1 MNEISSQPSSPV
13 FSLMNDD
20 KKIEWLTHVATD
32 VLNALGL
39 NSWKSFLDLRSQLED
54 LSSDDI
60 QIDAMKHDL
69 TFSCAMCDKTY
80 IRKSWLKKHLV
91 KRHNWNFHETTKLTD
106 PDKPIAS
113 FLRMSLLYRDTCDA
127 YKMGDGDR
135 IMRNAKFEWV
145 YDSAL
150 SHSKYKIWLWR
161 MITYVNSILPPD
173 QAFEY
178 KWNMTVNL
186 KGGIYNNI
194 PNDNCVELQ
203 VRNIKKELNTQGANK
218 SFRSAKTICMTT
230 QVIDGIKEQLMHTT
244 KTTKSSRNRPDVDK
258 TTDIMTMVNS
268 LRSKGPVT
276 DLSWGSFSKFKDPL
290 HQIDVLKLHEW
301 INEQKNIADLYM

>member
-1 MNEISSQPSSPV
+1 MTDAYIVSAFLDIMDMNEVSSQPSSPV

-20 KKIEWLTHVATD
+20 KKTEWLNHVATD

-39 NSWKSFLDLRSQLED
+39 NSWKSFIDLRSQLED

-80 IRKSWLKKHLV
+80 IHKTWLKKHLV

-106 PDKPIAS
+106 PDKQIAS

-161 MITYVNSILPPD
+161 MNYI
-173 QAFEY
+173 
-178 KWNMTVNL
+178 
-186 KGGIYNNI
+186 
-194 PNDNCVELQ
+194 
-203 VRNIKKELNTQGANK
+203 
-218 SFRSAKTICMTT
+218 
-230 QVIDGIKEQLMHTT
+230 
-244 KTTKSSRNRPDVDK
+244 
-258 TTDIMTMVNS
+258 
-268 LRSKGPVT
+268 
-276 DLSWGSFSKFKDPL
+276 
-290 HQIDVLKLHEW
+290 
-301 INEQKNIADLYM
+301 